1 MGRTFRIGAI
11 ILLPLL
17 TLTLGWGLGA
27 RYEQRKVADTMTE
40 IEFLYRG
47 KTASGSLVHDPEKEV
62 DLSLLWGVWRLLQ
75 KNYIAPEK
83 LQAPSMLYG
92 AVSGLVRAL
101 DDPYTAFMTPGE
113 NKDFKEGLGGKLH
126 GIGAELTMKDGRII
140 VVAPL
145 KGSPAEKAG
154 LLPEDT
160 ILKVN
165 GTDIDGDSLT
175 AVVQRIRGPKGSSVV
190 LTLLHKDAS
199 DPVDVTIK
207 RDDITIPSVE
217 SDVKKTASGSIGLIA
232 LNQFGDETIGE
243 VEQALRSLQREKTPI
258 RGIIIDVRFNGG
270 GYLDG
275 AVELS
280 SLFLKQ
286 GKVVSV
292 HRREGE
298 PTSHYVNGRPLEPDL
313 PLAVLINAGSASAS
327 EIFAGAIQDHKR
339 GVVVGKTS
347 FGKGTVQEVFELP
360 GGSSLR
366 VTIARWLT
374 PSGKDLSKEGVHP
387 DLEVDR
393 TNEDAAAN
401 RDPQLSAAMAWL
413 LDHGTSLPTAPK
425 KEETAPLAKPK
436 VGKEIESEE

>member
-1 MGRTFRIGAI
+1 MGRTLRIGAI

-17 TLTLGWGLGA
+17 TLTLGWGLGV
-27 RYEQRKVADTMTE
+27 RFEQKKVSDTMTE
-40 IEFLYRG
+40 IEFLYQG

-62 DLSLLWGVWRLLQ
+62 DLALLWGVWRLLQ
-75 KNYIAPEK
+75 QNFIEPEK
-83 LQAPSMLYG
+83 LQVTTMLYG
-92 AVSGLVRAL
+92 ATAGLVQSLA
-101 DDPYTAFMTPGE
+101 DPYTAFMTPRE

-126 GIGAELTMKDGRII
+126 GIGAELTMKDGKII

-145 KGSPAEKAG
+145 KGSPAEAAG
-154 LLPEDT
+154 ILPEDT

-165 GTDIDGDSLT
+165 GTDISNESLT
-175 AVVQRIRGPKGSSVV
+175 AVVQRIRGPKGTTVT
-190 LTLLHKDAS
+190 LTILRKEATE
-199 DPVDVTIK
+199 PTAIAIK

-217 SDVKKTASGSIGLIA
+217 YDVKKTASGSIGFIA

-243 VEQALRSLQREKTPI
+243 VEQALRSLQKENTPVK
-258 RGIIIDVRFNGG
+258 GIIIDVRNNGG

-275 AVELS
+275 AVELA

-292 HRREGE
+292 QRREGE
-298 PTSHYVNGRPLEPDL
+298 PTPHYVNGRPLEADL

-327 EIFAGAIQDHKR
+327 EIFAGAIQDHRR
-339 GVVVGKTS
+339 GVIVGKTS

-374 PSGKDLSKEGVHP
+374 PGGKDLSKEGVHP

-393 TNEDAAAN
+393 TSEDLGAK
-401 RDPQLSAAMAWL
+401 RDPQLAAALEWL
-413 LDHGTSLPTAPK
+413 LNHGIALPAAPQQEATA
-425 KEETAPLAKPK
+425 APVKPK
-436 VGKEIESEE
+436 SVGKEIDE